1 MGKIF
6 SKGHVLYVF
15 SLCVCSAICVEVTLQ
30 LLHHIFPNV
39 MYLSSVLGWSFK
51 RIIFFTNIFLILG
64 IIYYWG
70 NNLAWQRRYIIALF
84 LLIIMVAGKFH
95 FSSMG
100 FYDGMLLGNT
110 VDYKQTTL
118 LGVPRG
124 IRGDEWATEKP
135 YYFAQ
140 AASSVDFSYY
150 NNNLMENGCDMVV
163 SAFAPVKDI
172 IILSR
177 PDLWGFFFLPPDY
190 AFSAYWWIKIIL
202 LFMSSLEF
210 FYYISGKKQYAVLGS
225 VLVMFA
231 LPIQWWF
238 SQQMVYMTISSQLG
252 IVMLGRYFL
261 EKSIYKSLFYVSVF
275 AWMVLVYIMSLYPA
289 ISVPLGYIMF
299 VLMISLYYENNIGK
313 YFSYKKSL
321 CILLVLLP
329 VIAILWHFY
338 NMSWEAINTILG
350 TVYPGAHRGWAPIEW
365 RYNLD
370 VFVSAFCA
378 FSVPDYSNQSELSR
392 MFTFFPFVLIVML
405 FCVYR
410 KIRIPISAVAVFTIS
425 TLLLFA
431 THCNI
436 NETFRSMTLLSMS
449 IAKRTH
455 YAVEFGYFYTL
466 MILVAR
472 LKEWPELCKKNAAII
487 SAIVCFVLGGFVVCD
502 KFIAGYFDSFSLYW
516 PLLIL
521 LLFYSYCGYMFVS
534 IKIYGAIKFLYAFA
548 TLTVLCS
555 FAVNPICSGVSS
567 MFDKTTMQA
576 IREIDNDAPGRWMV
590 TGHTTIANL
599 VTAQG
604 VKRTTGTYYYP
615 DMKLMSMID
624 TNNEY
629 KNIYNQYAHIDMELV
644 DEPSNS
650 MTIKGTDMWVHITY
664 DTLKLLGVKY
674 IFTNKDIPY
683 KFIENRQVKL
693 IYKDKIDPWCIYSV
707 E

>member
-1 MGKIF
+1 MF
-6 SKGHVLYVF
+6 SA
-15 SLCVCSAICVEVTLQ
+15 LCVEATLQ
-30 LLHHIFPNV
+30 LLHHVFQNV
-39 MYLSSVLGWSFK
+39 MYFSPVLGWSVK
-51 RIIFFTNIFLILG
+51 RIIFFTNIFLTLG
-64 IIYYWG
+64 VIYYWG

-84 LLIIMVAGKFH
+84 LLVIMVAGKFH

-110 VDYKQTTL
+110 VDYEQTTL

-140 AASSVDFSYY
+140 ASSSIDFSYY

-163 SAFAPVKDI
+163 SAFAPIKDV
-172 IILSR
+172 IILAR
-177 PDLWGFFFLPPDY
+177 PDLWGFFFLPSDY
-190 AFSAYWWIKIIL
+190 AFSSYWWIKIIF

-210 FYYISGKKQYAVLGS
+210 FYYISGRKQYAVLGS
-225 VLVMFA
+225 VLMTFS

-238 SQQMVYMTISSQLG
+238 SQQMVYMTISSQLA

-261 EKSIYKSLFYVSVF
+261 EKKIYISLFYVSVF
-275 AWMVLVYIMSLYPA
+275 AWMVLIYIMSLYPA
-289 ISVPLGYIMF
+289 ISVPLGYIMLTIM
-299 VLMISLYYENNIGK
+299 VSIYYENNICK
-313 YFSYKKSL
+313 YFSYKKVFG
-321 CILLVLLP
+321 ILFALLP

-350 TVYPGAHRGWAPIEW
+350 TVYPGSHRGWAPIEW

-378 FSVPDYSNQSELSR
+378 FGVPDYSNQSELSR
-392 MFTFFPFVLIVML
+392 MFTFFPFVFIVML
-405 FCVYR
+405 FCIYK
-410 KIRIPISAVAVFTIS
+410 KIQMPISAVAVFIIS

-431 THCNI
+431 THCSI
-436 NETFRSMTLLSMS
+436 NENFRSITLLSMS

-466 MILVAR
+466 MILAVR
-472 LKEWPELCKKNAAII
+472 LREWPELSKKNAVIVSAII
-487 SAIVCFVLGGFVVCD
+487 CFILGGFMVCD
-502 KFIAGYFDSFSLYW
+502 NFIAGYFDSFSLYW
-516 PLLIL
+516 PLLVL
-521 LLFYSYCGYMFVS
+521 LLVYTCCGYMFLR
-534 IKIYGAIKFLYAFA
+534 IKTYGAINFLCAFA
-548 TLTVLCS
+548 ILTMACS

-567 MFDKTTMQA
+567 MFDKTTMQE
-576 IREIDNDAPGRWMV
+576 IREINNDAPGRWMV

-650 MTIKGTDMWVHITY
+650 MTIKGTDMWIRITY
-664 DTLKLLGVKY
+664 DTLKSLGVKY

-683 KFIENRQVKL
+683 KFIESRKVKL
-693 IYKDKIDPWCIYSV
+693 IYKDKIDPWCIYLV